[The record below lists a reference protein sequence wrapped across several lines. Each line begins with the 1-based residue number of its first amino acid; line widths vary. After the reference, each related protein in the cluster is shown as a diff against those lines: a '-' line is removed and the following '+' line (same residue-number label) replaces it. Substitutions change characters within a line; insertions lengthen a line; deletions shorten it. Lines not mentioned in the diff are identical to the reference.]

1 MSDSSPIH
9 FRWRYLSIPLVLL
22 GLTVILTGIFFAG
35 LPDEL
40 VWTFTGDGLPAK
52 VSGRTSV
59 IAWILGLQFVFTIGA
74 LLITRIT
81 AAAFQ
86 KYVQSDSGALKP
98 SMILSL
104 MGNIPA
110 VPQAVIFF
118 TMLDI
123 FSYNSYAIHL
133 LPLWLNALIIM
144 IAGGIIMGV
153 FFFRGL
159 LQLRKVDKE

>member
-1 MSDSSPIH
+1 
-9 FRWRYLSIPLVLL
+9 
-22 GLTVILTGIFFAG
+22 
-35 LPDEL
+35 
-40 VWTFTGDGLPAK
+40 
-52 VSGRTSV
+52 
-59 IAWILGLQFVFTIGA
+59 
-74 LLITRIT
+74 
-81 AAAFQ
+81 
-86 KYVQSDSGALKP
+86 
-98 SMILSL
+98 MILSL